1 MEKRRGI
8 KVLLFLLAFVGCF
21 SLLPQQLWAKSKEVT
36 ISQADVYLPD
46 ISVYME
52 TADGKACGKD
62 EVKAKISDTGVSLTV
77 KSSDIFSDTDRG
89 IYYHVLLDISTSIR
103 ADQFDAMKKS
113 ILALKK
119 KIRKK
124 DRLSVITFG
133 KEVKEAADGNSS
145 YGEFS
150 CNSCIV

>member
-21 SLLPQQLWAKSKEVT
+21 SLLPQQLWAKSKEMT

-77 KSSDIFSDTDRG
+77 KSSDIFSDNRQR
-89 IYYHVLLDISTSIR
+89 HLLSCTVRHFDIHSCG
-103 ADQFDAMKKS
+103 
-113 ILALKK
+113 
-119 KIRKK
+119 
-124 DRLSVITFG
+124 SV
-133 KEVKEAADGNSS
+133 
-145 YGEFS
+145 
-150 CNSCIV
+150 

>member
-62 EVKAKISDTGVSLTV
+62 EVKAKISDTGVRKV
-77 KSSDIFSDTDRG
+77 R
-89 IYYHVLLDISTSIR
+89 LD
-103 ADQFDAMKKS
+103 F
-113 ILALKK
+113 
-119 KIRKK
+119 
-124 DRLSVITFG
+124 
-133 KEVKEAADGNSS
+133 SS
-145 YGEFS
+145 YTTEQCSSLVTF
-150 CNSCIV
+150 